1 MCWLLEG
8 IPRDDVRGSVL
19 ETAEV
24 RKAVLESAG
33 VHRAAGSLSEVVM
46 GNVV

>member
-1 MCWLLEG
+1 MCWLIEG

-33 VHRAAGSLSEVVM
+33 VHRAWGSRQPV
-46 GNVV
+46 